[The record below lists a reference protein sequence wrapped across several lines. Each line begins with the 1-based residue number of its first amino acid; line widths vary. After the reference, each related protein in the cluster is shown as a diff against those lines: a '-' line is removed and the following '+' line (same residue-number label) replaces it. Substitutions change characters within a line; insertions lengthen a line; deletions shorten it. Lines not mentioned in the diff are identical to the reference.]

1 MQALHYLTLS
11 ILIPPLLSLLADPA
25 ALTYEGGASN
35 VGVTVTAMLTSL

>member
-35 VGVTVTAMLTSL
+35 VGVTATSTLIPP